1 MLETYTIPFFGGGG
15 RRMKIEISFVKCF
28 DNQSEKHF
36 CSDDYFNS
44 IFSMEQIRITGMT
57 RQQFNEYAAHGE
69 AALKALPFAVDE
81 WKEESKRLKLD
92 DDETIPHFVPPRDYL
107 PDMYMRWGQW
117 DDALRV
123 IETCRA
129 IDGIL
134 PEPYG
139 EQRITDCLQKRDA
152 TQEVIKILKDNLPCV
167 KQDALKK
174 QLVNFDRKVVNWVL
188 RFQKSIVRTK
198 AGSSFIVSL
207 SAE

>member
-1 MLETYTIPFFGGGG
+1 
-15 RRMKIEISFVKCF
+15 MKIEISFVECS
-28 DNQSEKHF
+28 DGQSEKHF
-36 CSDDYFNS
+36 RKYDYYIS

-57 RQQFNEYAAHGE
+57 RQQFNEYVAHGE

-81 WKEESKRLKLD
+81 WREESKGLTFEED
-92 DDETIPHFVPPRDYL
+92 DDNTVPAIVYPRDYL

-117 DDALRV
+117 DDAIRV

-129 IDGIL
+129 IEGIL

-139 EQRITDCLQKRDA
+139 EQRISDCLQKRDA
-152 TQEVIKILKDNLPCV
+152 TRKVVEILSNNLPYM

-174 QLVNFDRKVVNWVL
+174 QLVEFDRKVVNWVL